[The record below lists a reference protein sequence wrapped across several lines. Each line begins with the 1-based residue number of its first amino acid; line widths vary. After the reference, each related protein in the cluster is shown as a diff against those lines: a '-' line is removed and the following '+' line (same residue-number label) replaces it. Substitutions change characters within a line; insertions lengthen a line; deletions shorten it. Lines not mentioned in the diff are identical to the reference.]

1 VELAQLAGIRLVHLP
16 ELGGH
21 VPLHG
26 PDLDTAVDG
35 VFVAG
40 SITGVAGARVA
51 AAQGRIAGL
60 SASRYLGLITA
71 ADAAAQLDAARAALS
86 QAREQALPIMPE
98 AARGLGRMAELWAAA
113 RA

>member
-1 VELAQLAGIRLVHLP
+1 M
-16 ELGGH
+16 
-21 VPLHG
+21 
-26 PDLDTAVDG
+26 
-35 VFVAG
+35 
-40 SITGVAGARVA
+40 A